1 MAINVTKLNTA
12 GVQATDRYL
21 KGLQSVTSPLYS
33 RICEVMTTN
42 SPVVEAPIAKM
53 IGPARKWL
61 GPRVARTVENTGY
74 TIKIDKYENTVEVKR
89 EDVDDD
95 NLGMVMSSFET
106 LGQIA
111 GAEYDIRV
119 FEKLLNGEA
128 DKCYDSLP
136 FFSASHP
143 EAGAT
148 VANLAGSGSA
158 PWYVF
163 DTSLALKPMI
173 YVERD
178 KIEFAHRWDASDPR
192 VFDYDVYTSGY
203 RYRGAADFGFWQT
216 AYKHKGALDSTNFE
230 SVMTAMMSRKNDQG
244 ESLNLGGSLLVVVPT
259 ILIPA
264 AKKLFGRQYLA
275 GGEENTNQG
284 VAWAPCSRLPNA

>member
-1 MAINVTKLNTA
+1 MAINAVKLNTA
-12 GVQATDRYL
+12 GVQATDAYL
-21 KGLQSVTSPLYS
+21 KGLQSVTTPVHS
-33 RICEVMTTN
+33 RISQLMTTN
-42 SPVVEAPIAKM
+42 SPVIEAPIAKM

-61 GPRVARTVENTGY
+61 GPRVARTVESTGY

-95 NLGMVMSSFET
+95 NLGMVMSSYET

-119 FEKLLNGEA
+119 IEKLLAGET
-128 DKCYDSLP
+128 DKCYDGQS
-136 FFSASHP
+136 FFSATHP
-143 EAGAT
+143 EAGAN

-163 DTSLALKPMI
+163 DTAMALKPMI

-178 KIEFAHRWDASDPR
+178 KVEFAHRWDLTDPK

-216 AYKHKGALDSTNFE
+216 AYKHKGTLDNTNFE
-230 SVMTAMMSRKNDQG
+230 TVSTAIMSRKNDQG
-244 ESLNLGGSLLVVVPT
+244 ESLNLGTKLLVVVPP
-259 ILIPA
+259 ILAAA
-264 AKKLFGRQYLA
+264 AKKLFGRSFVTN
-275 GGEENTNQG
+275 GEENIHAG
-284 VAWAPCSRLPNA
+284 IDWVVCSRLPNS